1 MPGRAVP
8 GRLFHRT
15 AWNGSDRHHG
25 QNALVPPFTETRFRL
40 PRGARADAALA
51 SGTFV
56 LVAIAEGQRLRGGEG
71 SMPSVIVSWLLIVAV
86 CGALLF
92 RRRAPVAVGWFTALA
107 TGVYYVLSAVDGPL
121 VLVPIVALYVIASQG
136 RMQAAIAMAA
146 AMVIGVGVGALMPES
161 DVTGTAVFML
171 TGWLVAVVAL
181 GSVRHG
187 RVAYAEEEARLRAT
201 EERLRIA
208 RELHDVIGHNISMIN
223 VQSGAALHRLK
234 KDPAQA
240 EAALSAIK
248 AGSRETL
255 QELRATL
262 DVLRRVDEDAP
273 RAPAPGLAR
282 VDALVA
288 SAELAGLAVRI
299 ERTGGERALPAPV
312 DLAAYRIMQE
322 SLTNAARHSGAEHV
336 AIRIAYGDRD
346 LTVAVEDD
354 GRGSAARPA
363 RTGGGSGIA
372 GMTERAR
379 ALGGE
384 LVAGPRPEGGFAVRA
399 RLPYGTA
406 GQPTE
411 WSSR

>member
-1 MPGRAVP
+1 MPLTQT
-8 GRLFHRT
+8 RL
-15 AWNGSDRHHG
+15 
-25 QNALVPPFTETRFRL
+25 RL
-40 PRGARADAALA
+40 PKGARGDAVLAL
-51 SGTFV
+51 GTFL
-56 LVAIAEGQRLRGGEG
+56 LVAIAEGQRLGSGEG
-71 SMPSVIVSWLLIVAV
+71 STAWVIVSWLLIGAV
-86 CGALLF
+86 CGALLL
-92 RRRAPVAVGWFTALA
+92 RRRSPVAVGWFTALA
-107 TGVYYVLSAVDGPL
+107 TGGYYVLSAVDGPL
-121 VLVPIVALYVIASQG
+121 VLVPIAALYAIAAQG
-136 RMQAAIAMAA
+136 RLQSAIAVAA
-146 AMVIGVGVGALMPES
+146 AMVIGVGVGALMTRS

-181 GSVRHG
+181 GSARHS
-187 RVAYAEEEARLRAT
+187 RVAYAEEQARLRAT

-234 KDPAQA
+234 KDPVQA

-262 DVLRRVDEDAP
+262 DLLRRVDEDAP

-282 VDALVA
+282 ADALVA
-288 SAELAGLAVRI
+288 SAELAGLTVRI
-299 ERTGGERALPAPV
+299 ERTGAERALPAQV
-312 DLAAYRIMQE
+312 DLAAYRIVQE
-322 SLTNAARHSGAEHV
+322 SLTNAARHSGAGHV
-336 AIRIAYGDRD
+336 TIRIAYGDRE

-354 GRGSAARPA
+354 GQGGATAHPARP
-363 RTGGGSGIA
+363 GGGSGIA

-399 RLPYGTA
+399 RLPYGIT
-406 GQPTE
+406 GEPTE
-411 WSSR
+411 RSSR

>member
-1 MPGRAVP
+1 MSPLA
-8 GRLFHRT
+8 
-15 AWNGSDRHHG
+15 
-25 QNALVPPFTETRFRL
+25 QTRFRL
-40 PRGARADAALA
+40 PRGARADAVLAL
-51 SGTFV
+51 GTFV
-56 LVAIAEGQRLRGGEG
+56 LVAIAEGQRLRDGEG
-71 SMPSVIVSWLLIVAV
+71 SALSLSVSWLLIAAV
-86 CGALLF
+86 CGALFF
-92 RRRAPVAVGWFTALA
+92 RRQVPVAVGWFTALA
-107 TGVYYVLSAVDGPL
+107 TGGYYVLSAVDGPL
-121 VLVPIVALYVIASQG
+121 VLVPIVALYAIAAQG
-136 RMQAAIAMAA
+136 RMQAAVAIAA
-146 AMVIGVGVGALMPES
+146 AMVIGVGVGALMTDS

-273 RAPAPGLAR
+273 RAPAPSLAR
-282 VDALVA
+282 ADALVA
-288 SAELAGLAVRI
+288 SAKLAGLAVRV
-299 ERTGGERALPAPV
+299 ERIGAERALPARV
-312 DLAAYRIMQE
+312 DLAAYRIVQE
-322 SLTNAARHSGAEHV
+322 SLTNAARHSGAGQV
-336 AIRIAYGDRD
+336 TLRLAYGDRE
-346 LTVAVEDD
+346 LTVTVEDD
-354 GRGSAARPA
+354 GLGGAARPA
-363 RTGGGSGIA
+363 QAGGGSGVA

-384 LVAGPRPEGGFAVRA
+384 LTAGPRPEGGFAVRA
-399 RLPYGTA
+399 RLPYGITQEPMER
-406 GQPTE
+406 GD
-411 WSSR
+411 R

>member
-1 MPGRAVP
+1 MPP
-8 GRLFHRT
+8 LT
-15 AWNGSDRHHG
+15 
-25 QNALVPPFTETRFRL
+25 QTRFRL
-40 PRGARADAALA
+40 PRGACADAMLA
-51 SGTFV
+51 VGTFV
-56 LVAIAEGQRLRGGEG
+56 LLAIAEGQRPSSGEG
-71 SMPSVIVSWLLIVAV
+71 PMPSLIVSWLLIVTV
-86 CGALLF
+86 CGALMF
-92 RRRAPVAVGWFTALA
+92 RRRCPATVGWFTALA
-107 TGVYYVLSAVDGPL
+107 TGLYYVLSTVDGPL
-121 VLVPIVALYVIASQG
+121 VLVPIVALYAIAAQG
-136 RMQAAIAMAA
+136 RMRLAVAIAS
-146 AMVIGVGVGALMPES
+146 AMVIGVGVGAIMTHS

-187 RVAYAEEEARLRAT
+187 RVAYAEEEARLRAI

-282 VDALVA
+282 ADALVA
-288 SAELAGLAVRI
+288 SAKLAGLAVRI
-299 ERTGGERALPAPV
+299 ERTGAERALPAQV
-312 DLAAYRIMQE
+312 DLAAYRIVQE
-322 SLTNAARHSGAEHV
+322 SLTNAVRHSGAGQV
-336 AIRIAYGDRD
+336 TIRIAYGDRE
-346 LTVAVEDD
+346 LMVSVEDD
-354 GRGSAARPA
+354 GQGAAARPA
-363 RTGGGSGIA
+363 RAGGGSGIA

-384 LVAGPRPEGGFAVRA
+384 LAAGPRPEGGFAVRA
-399 RLPYGTA
+399 RLPYEITGE
-406 GQPTE
+406 PTE
-411 WSSR
+411 RSSR